1 MNNVW
6 ISMIF
11 VVIGLVL
18 ILVGANALTDGAA
31 AVAKRFRISNLVIG
45 LTIVA
50 FGTSAPELTVS
61 VLSAFK
67 GSPDLAMGNVVGSNI
82 FNVLLILGCTAA
94 IVPLHV
100 PKSTITKEVPLCIL
114 ASFVLFFVAG
124 DVWIDGATENVLSRI
139 DGLVLL
145 SFFAIFF
152 AYTLAIARNTEDD
165 DEESIK
171 SMPVWRSALYIVGG
185 LAGLIYG
192 GQFFVDGSSAIARQL
207 GVRES
212 TIGLTLV
219 AGGTSLPE
227 LATSVVAALKKNPQM
242 AIGNVVGS
250 NLFNVFFVLGCAAT
264 IHPLHVSGITLVD
277 YGVMI
282 GSAILLLVFGQFF
295 KQRTITRWEGAFLS
309 LCFVAYTAY
318 LVANA

>member
-207 GVRES
+207 GVSES